1 MALTPADADRNAR
14 EAIADALDVDPD
26 TLGMHLKS
34 RYCDPG
40 GKWLPKFAA
49 SHVRTEVRP
58 IDMDPSQ
65 IPIIETVLARLPG
78 AVETGSFPNAW
89 VLRHIDEEPGC

>member
-1 MALTPADADRNAR
+1 VTLTPADADRNAR
-14 EAIADALDVDPD
+14 EAIADALDLDPD
-26 TLGMHLKS
+26 TLGMEFKS

-65 IPIIETVLARLPG
+65 IPNVETALARLPG
-78 AVETGSFPNAW
+78 TVETGSFPNPW
-89 VLRHIDEEPGC
+89 VLRDIDEQVGC